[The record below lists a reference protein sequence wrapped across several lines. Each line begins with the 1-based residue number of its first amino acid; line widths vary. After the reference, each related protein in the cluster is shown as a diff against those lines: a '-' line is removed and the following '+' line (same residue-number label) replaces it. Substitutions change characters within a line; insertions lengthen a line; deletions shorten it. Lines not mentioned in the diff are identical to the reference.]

1 MIVSSDKFQS
11 MIVSSK
17 KGLSKYVLN
26 INDME
31 VTKESS
37 LKLLGIKIDNKRNF
51 EKNISNICKKTSCQ
65 LNAIYRLQTF
75 MGHEGKEAMVNT
87 FVHSNFNYDCLI

>member
-1 MIVSSDKFQS
+1 

-26 INDME
+26 INDIE

-37 LKLLGIKIDNKRNF
+37 LNLLGIKIDNKRNF
-51 EKNISNICKKTSCQ
+51 EKQISNICKKP
-65 LNAIYRLQTF
+65 A
-75 MGHEGKEAMVNT
+75 VN
-87 FVHSNFNYDCLI
+87 